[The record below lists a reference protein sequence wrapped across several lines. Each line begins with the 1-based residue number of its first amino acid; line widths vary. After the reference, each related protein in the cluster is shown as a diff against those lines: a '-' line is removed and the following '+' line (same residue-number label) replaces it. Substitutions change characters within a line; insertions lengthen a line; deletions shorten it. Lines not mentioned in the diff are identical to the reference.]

1 MAASLVKVAGK
12 LTVGGFALYGL
23 SEVLSSQENTIKQL
37 SVLDSKT
44 RENIPF
50 SLPEVMKKL
59 RPGSDAEPKHWIKYM
74 KSSAFESIRNAFFNL
89 ERLSRSFSPLERLW
103 TEPNA

>member
-1 MAASLVKVAGK
+1 MKVAGK

-37 SVLDSKT
+37 SVLDSKS

-59 RPGSDAEPKHWIKYM
+59 RTGSDAELFM
-74 KSSAFESIRNAFFNL
+74 
-89 ERLSRSFSPLERLW
+89 SR
-103 TEPNA
+103 T